1 MERTSIKELV
11 KWKGS
16 SRRKPLVI
24 EGARQVG
31 KTWLVKEF
39 ARQNYKQLAYV
50 NFENM
55 KVLQKVFIQ
64 DFDIDRI
71 VTAIGAATPCNMYEG
86 RHPYF
91 SRRDTGCPQ
100 CHHITQVFL

>member
-11 KWKGS
+11 KWKDS
-16 SRRKPLVI
+16 SRRKPLVR

-55 KVLQKVFIQ
+55 KVLQNVFIQ

-71 VTAIGAATPCNMYEG
+71 
-86 RHPYF
+86 F
-91 SRRDTGCPQ
+91 SSYIIMCILIVSMKKSNEDTLF
-100 CHHITQVFL
+100 V

>member
-11 KWKGS
+11 KWKDS

-55 KVLQKVFIQ
+55 KVLQNVFMQ

-71 VTAIGAATPCNMYEG
+71 VTAIGAATHVTCTEG
-86 RHPYF
+86 
-91 SRRDTGCPQ
+91 DTL
-100 CHHITQVFL
+100 IF

>member
-11 KWKGS
+11 KWKDS

-50 NFENM
+50 NFEDM
-55 KVLQKVFIQ
+55 KVLQNVFIQ
-64 DFDIDRI
+64 DFDID
-71 VTAIGAATPCNMYEG
+71 
-86 RHPYF
+86 
-91 SRRDTGCPQ
+91 
-100 CHHITQVFL
+100 

>member
-11 KWKGS
+11 KWKDS
-16 SRRKPLVI
+16 SRRNPLVI

-55 KVLQKVFIQ
+55 KVLQNVFIQ

-71 VTAIGAATPCNMYEG
+71 
-86 RHPYF
+86 F
-91 SRRDTGCPQ
+91 SSYIIMCILIVSMKKSNEDTLF
-100 CHHITQVFL
+100 V

>member
-11 KWKGS
+11 KWKDS

-55 KVLQKVFIQ
+55 KVLQNVFIQ

-71 VTAIGAATPCNMYEG
+71 VTASWCATTVIKK
-86 RHPYF
+86 
-91 SRRDTGCPQ
+91 RRS
-100 CHHITQVFL
+100 

>member
-11 KWKGS
+11 KWKDS

-50 NFENM
+50 NFEDM
-55 KVLQKVFIQ
+55 KVLQNVFI
-64 DFDIDRI
+64 
-71 VTAIGAATPCNMYEG
+71 
-86 RHPYF
+86 
-91 SRRDTGCPQ
+91 
-100 CHHITQVFL
+100 

>member
-11 KWKGS
+11 KWKDS
-16 SRRKPLVI
+16 SRRNPLVI

-55 KVLQKVFIQ
+55 KVLQSVFIQ

-71 VTAIGAATPCNMYEG
+71 
-86 RHPYF
+86 F
-91 SRRDTGCPQ
+91 SSYIIMCILIVSMKKSNEDTLF
-100 CHHITQVFL
+100 V

>member
-11 KWKGS
+11 KWKDS

-55 KVLQKVFIQ
+55 KVLQNVFIQ

-71 VTAIGAATPCNMYEG
+71 VTAIGAATHVTCTKGDTIG
-86 RHPYF
+86 RAH
-91 SRRDTGCPQ
+91 
-100 CHHITQVFL
+100 V

>member
-11 KWKGS
+11 KWKDS

-39 ARQNYKQLAYV
+39 ARQNYRQLAYV

-55 KVLQKVFIQ
+55 KVLQNVFIQ

-71 VTAIGAATPCNMYEG
+71 
-86 RHPYF
+86 F
-91 SRRDTGCPQ
+91 SSFIIMCILIVSMKKSNEDTLF
-100 CHHITQVFL
+100 V

>member
-11 KWKGS
+11 KWKDS
-16 SRRKPLVI
+16 SRRNPRVI

-55 KVLQKVFIQ
+55 KVLQSVFIQ

-71 VTAIGAATPCNMYEG
+71 
-86 RHPYF
+86 F
-91 SRRDTGCPQ
+91 SSYIIMCILIVSMKKSNEDTLF
-100 CHHITQVFL
+100 V

>member
-11 KWKGS
+11 KWKDS

-55 KVLQKVFIQ
+55 KVLQNVFIQ

-71 VTAIGAATPCNMYEG
+71 
-86 RHPYF
+86 F
-91 SRRDTGCPQ
+91 SSYIIMCILIVSMKKSNEDTLF
-100 CHHITQVFL
+100 V